1 LGEASVLETSST
13 SKEAEKL
20 EVCDKL
26 LSLLRLRESV
36 ESKLDSAEE
45 CSISAK
51 RSLFFLGGSFSVGS
65 LDKVSL
71 R

>member
-1 LGEASVLETSST
+1 M

-26 LSLLRLRESV
+26 LSLLRLRERV
-36 ESKLDSAEE
+36 ESKLDSVEE
-45 CSISAK
+45 CSISVR
-51 RSLFFLGGSFSVGS
+51 RSLFFLGGSFSVGNF
-65 LDKVSL
+65 DKVSL